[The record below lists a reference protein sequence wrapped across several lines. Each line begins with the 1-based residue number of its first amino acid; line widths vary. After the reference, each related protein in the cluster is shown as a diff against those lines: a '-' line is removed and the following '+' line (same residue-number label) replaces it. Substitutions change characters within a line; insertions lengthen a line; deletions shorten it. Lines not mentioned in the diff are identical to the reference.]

1 MRKPLLTSA
10 SGVGAALIGS
20 LCCGG
25 PITLTMLGVGAS
37 LGSALERLRPV
48 FAVVMV
54 VAFAAAFHAVYGRRR
69 PMVMTQGARDSE
81 PGAALVDGA
90 SSCPVPRS
98 RTRDQAVLWVS
109 AALASLVWFYPTWSA
124 LFH

>member
-1 MRKPLLTSA
+1 MPGAFGACRRCGRVSA
-10 SGVGAALIGS
+10 V
-20 LCCGG
+20 C
-25 PITLTMLGVGAS
+25 VNAS
-37 LGSALERLRPV
+37 LGSALEWLRPV

-69 PMVMTQGARDSE
+69 PMVMPQGVRDSE
-81 PGAALVDGA
+81 PGAALVAGA

-109 AALASLVWFYPTWSA
+109 AALAALVWFYPTWSA